1 MDVLVLLRRAKEAGL
16 CVEPAGDTL
25 KVRGPKN
32 AEPVVKLLA
41 EHKAEVMAALAKVAR
56 EAELLSP
63 APWFERVVTPVKGE
77 PGFESACAARRG
89 RIEELPDGLL
99 LHFCAECGAWGAFG
113 YGVNLRVGR
122 PGRWYCAEHRPR
134 WVSQ

>member
-1 MDVLVLLRRAKEAGL
+1 MDAVALLRRAKEAGL

-41 EHKAEVMAALAKVAR
+41 EHKAEVLAALVNTSHYS
-56 EAELLSP
+56 ELLSP
-63 APWFERVVTPVKGE
+63 TPWFKLIVPPVKGE
-77 PGFESACAARRG
+77 PDFASACVTRRG

-113 YGVNLRVGR
+113 CGVSLRVGR

-134 WVSQ
+134 SVAR